1 MELER
6 NNDISEKIAAYL
18 QGHMD
23 PAEAEAFKKAIKQD
37 PLLEDQVAFSMLI
50 RAGLAELTARE
61 ARKKSEKRRI
71 KTILLLLGLILLGLG
86 LYFFLK
92 DKKIEE
98 TEPNIGQRVTQ
109 PLTRPDHPVIEQ
121 GGGFS
126 GIVSDRV
133 NAISWNAN
141 GEVLLTGMVKGPA
154 YFGNI
159 ELPPIGETDLFLASY
174 SIETG
179 YNWVRGFGSKAG
191 VSTAE
196 DIAIDESGQII
207 ITGAMFDQTTFDGR
221 TFRTVGNSNLGKM
234 DFFLAKFDPAGNLLW
249 LDHGGG
255 NVVPNLQTGDNRGR
269 AVATTIQG
277 DIIAVG
283 DYIGAANFGSLKLP
297 EGGPNEDTY
306 LAKYASDGEVLWA
319 KAITGNFMVS
329 AYDVATDP
337 KGDIFV
343 IGYFGHHNIGG
354 HVIFDEVQ
362 LESSG
367 GRDIFVAK
375 YDSEGKLLWAR
386 RAGASGT
393 GPSGGYD
400 YATHVA
406 PDNQGGCLVTGW
418 FQGEAQFDSF
428 KLTSSGGRDIFLAKY
443 SETGEVLWAVRAGGP
458 LNDQGSAV
466 IIDQQQNHYCTGFF
480 RGKAFFGTREVNSIG
495 ESDIFV
501 AKYDR
506 NGTLLWLR
514 QMGGDGEAFNSDSA
528 TEMAINPMGQIALT
542 GFFSGNMK
550 IGSRILKSQG
560 KEDFFL
566 VFFDEQGNLLQFNQF
581 EL

>member
-18 QGHMD
+18 QGRMD
-23 PAEAEAFKKAIKQD
+23 PAEAEAFKKAVKQD
-37 PLLEDQVAFSMLI
+37 PLLEDQVAFAMLI
-50 RAGLAELTARE
+50 KAGLEELATRE
-61 ARKKSEKRRI
+61 AGKKAGKRRT

-98 TEPNIGQRVTQ
+98 PEPNIGQRVTQ

-126 GIVSDRV
+126 GSVSDRV

-141 GEVLLTGMVKGPA
+141 GDVLLTGMVKGPA

-159 ELPPIGETDLFLASY
+159 KLPPIGETDLFLASY

-329 AYDVATDP
+329 AYDVATNP
-337 KGDIFV
+337 EGDIFV

-418 FQGEAQFDSF
+418 FQGEAQFGTF

-458 LNDQGSAV
+458 LNDQGAAV
-466 IIDQQQNHYCTGFF
+466 VIDQQQNHYCTGFF
-480 RGKAFFGTREVNSIG
+480 RGKAFFGTNEIHSTG

-506 NGTLLWLR
+506 NGALLWLR

-528 TEMAINPMGQIALT
+528 TGMAINPNGQIVLS

-550 IGSRILKSQG
+550 IGNRILKSQG